1 MPGERR
7 RLWRKWPPE
16 KWRKEGVLST
26 GILSWLA
33 PLTGITAAIMVA
45 INLSSRFT
53 GWGFVVFTVSSV
65 AWVALGLAEGLQSL
79 VIQNGVLFVINLV
92 GIYRWLF
99 VKYRYEKGAAAA
111 EREARRGSDWLRS
124 RRSAGTLQQT
134 GR

>member
-1 MPGERR
+1 
-7 RLWRKWPPE
+7 
-16 KWRKEGVLST
+16 V
-26 GILSWLA
+26 A
-33 PLTGITAAIMVA
+33 PVTGITAAIMVA
-45 INLSSRFT
+45 INLSSQFT

-79 VIQNGVLFVINLV
+79 VIQNGILFLINLV

-111 EREARRGSDWLRS
+111 ERAARPGVGWRRA
-124 RRSAGTLQQT
+124 RRSAGTPQQT

>member
-1 MPGERR
+1 
-7 RLWRKWPPE
+7 
-16 KWRKEGVLST
+16 
-26 GILSWLA
+26 
-33 PLTGITAAIMVA
+33 MVA

-65 AWVALGLAEGLQSL
+65 AWVVLGLTQGLQSL

-111 EREARRGSDWLRS
+111 ERTAGRLRGWYGRLGR
-124 RRSAGTLQQT
+124 QT
-134 GR
+134 